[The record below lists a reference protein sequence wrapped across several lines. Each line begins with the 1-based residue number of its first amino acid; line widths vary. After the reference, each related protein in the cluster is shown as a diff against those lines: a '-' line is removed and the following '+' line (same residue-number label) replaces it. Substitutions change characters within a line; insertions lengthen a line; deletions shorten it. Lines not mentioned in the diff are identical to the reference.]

1 MRKKKGLLISL
12 SFLLAVLLAAL
23 SFYFSRPLVVFFTA
37 EADPYY
43 VDNLEKPDFF
53 SLHYRTRVVTDV
65 DDDILNKADLIINH
79 SVIGLDKPNEYIVGY
94 DPLSLIAP
102 YVDSLGDGVTYL
114 YDSSDGEE
122 LAVLSFLV
130 ERVGDLNAVS
140 YDGKIDRSEYG
151 IYKTRVGTGLI
162 ITLSLDETIGFIR
175 TLDEPEIAVSYLDAA
190 ALETLEPSIVFSP
203 EWDLIIEENLRKGL

>member
-1 MRKKKGLLISL
+1 MKKKKGLLISL
-12 SFLLAVLLAAL
+12 SLLLAVLLAAL
-23 SFYFSRPLVVFFTA
+23 SFYFSRPLVVFFTG

-43 VDNLEKPDFF
+43 VDNLVKLDFF

-79 SVIGLDKPNEYIVGY
+79 SVIGLDKPNEYLMTY

-102 YVDSLGDGVTYL
+102 YVDSLGDGATYL

-122 LAVLSFLV
+122 VAVLSLLE
-130 ERVGDLNAVS
+130 ERIGDLNAVP
-140 YDGKIDRSEYG
+140 YDGKMDRSEYG
-151 IYKTRVGTGLI
+151 IYKTRVGAGLI

-175 TLDEPEIAVSYLDAA
+175 TLDEPKIAVSYLDAA
-190 ALETLEPSIVFSP
+190 ALETIEPSVVFSP

>member
-23 SFYFSRPLVVFFTA
+23 SFYFSRPLVVFFNA

-43 VDNLEKPDFF
+43 VDNLVKPDFF

-122 LAVLSFLV
+122 VAVLSFLV
-130 ERVGDLNAVS
+130 ERVGDLNAVP

-203 EWDLIIEENLRKGL
+203 EWDLIIEENLKKGL